1 VTQDVLNWLFAG
13 FGAAVGWILKVVW
26 DAVTDLKQD
35 VKQIER
41 DLPEVYVR
49 KDDFREAVREIRDT
63 MKELRTDMKAGFDK
77 VDTTLGVIFKRLE
90 QKEDRE

>member
-26 DAVTDLKQD
+26 DAVTDLKHD

-49 KDDFREAVREIRDT
+49 KDDFREAVREIRET

>member
-1 VTQDVLNWLFAG
+1 VTQDVLNWVFAG

-26 DAVTDLKQD
+26 DAVRELRQD
-35 VKQIER
+35 VKQIEK

-77 VDTTLGVIFKRLE
+77 VDNTLGVIFKRLE

>member
-1 VTQDVLNWLFAG
+1 MTQEIINWVFGG
-13 FGAAVGWILKVVW
+13 FGAAVGWILKIVW
-26 DAVTDLKQD
+26 DALKELRQD

-63 MKELRTDMKAGFDK
+63 MKDLRTDMKAGFDK

>member
-1 VTQDVLNWLFAG
+1 MTQDVLNWVFAG

-26 DAVTDLKQD
+26 DAVRELRQD
-35 VKQIER
+35 VKQIEK

-49 KDDFREAVREIRDT
+49 KDDFREAVREIRET

>member
-1 VTQDVLNWLFAG
+1 VTQELINWVFAG

-26 DAVTDLKQD
+26 DALKELRQD

-77 VDTTLGVIFKRLE
+77 VDLTLGGIFKRLE

>member
-49 KDDFREAVREIRDT
+49 KDDFREAVREIRET

>member
-1 VTQDVLNWLFAG
+1 MTQDVLNWVFAG

-26 DAVTDLKQD
+26 DAVRELRQD
-35 VKQIER
+35 VKQIEK

-77 VDTTLGVIFKRLE
+77 VDNTLGVIFKRLE

>member
-1 VTQDVLNWLFAG
+1 VTQDVLNWVFAG

-26 DAVTDLKQD
+26 DAVRELRQD
-35 VKQIER
+35 VKQIEK

-49 KDDFREAVREIRDT
+49 KDDFREAVREIRET